1 MKDFLTALKIF
12 ITGLAIGGLVVW
24 GLTNH
29 MVENAVEEAEN
40 KFENFLSE
48 EKEKLQSKLDD
59 SQRLKDELEKSLS
72 ETQTKVDS
80 LNTAILNRNNE
91 LNKIKKEYDKKL
103 SSIDNMSH
111 NELSDFFA
119 NRYSE

>member
-48 EKEKLQSKLDD
+48 EKDKLQSKLDD

>member
-48 EKEKLQSKLDD
+48 EKDKLQSKLDD
-59 SQRLKDELEKSLS
+59 SQRLKDDLEKSLA

-80 LNTAILNRNNE
+80 LNTTILNRNNE